1 MPHSV
6 MTARNLLPLLGLT
19 IAALAF
25 GESDALARGRHYYHS
40 YRPHYRR
47 PPPPRPPRA
56 PPKPPAPKTLQS
68 SGTVLSLST
77 LGKSL
82 SLKDDNTKT
91 VLRLTITPQTKFT
104 RSGNPILADS
114 IQTYAHLTVSYQDTD
129 GALKEVKITPLPG
142 AAQPGPKNG
151 KPAKVARQR

>member
-1 MPHSV
+1 MK
-6 MTARNLLPLLGLT
+6 TRNFLPLLGLT

-25 GESDALARGRHYYHS
+25 GESDALARGRHYHRN
-40 YRPHYRR
+40 YRPYSRR
-47 PPPPRPPRA
+47 PPPPPRPPRA

-91 VLRLTITPQTKFT
+91 TLRLVITPQTKFIREGKT
-104 RSGNPILADS
+104 VLPEQIP
-114 IQTYAHLTVSYQDTD
+114 TYSHVTVSYQNTD
-129 GALKEVKITPLPG
+129 GALKEVKVTPLPG
-142 AAQPGPKNG
+142 AGGQPGAKSGKNG
-151 KPAKVARQR
+151 KVAKK